1 MPPKNVICKYFQSGS
16 CKYGPRCNF
25 VHPKPQQTQT
35 NPFGIGAQTGNPIQ
49 RVNQQQTAPNPFGF
63 GVQTNAHSREGDGF
77 GSKPNKPF
85 ENKWSRFST
94 INNSSASASR
104 QSNNQPQATNHM
116 CTDPESCK
124 QMILEDLENEKPIW
138 KLTSYGHS
146 RNGPCDIVGDISYD
160 ELRALA
166 YDDYKHG
173 KSWQSIIERERN
185 LLSSKLIEF
194 QNLIQKPYTVSSAP
208 TPSSQNLFAGGGT
221 NSPIINNGF
230 SGGSIN
236 VPTRNNGFSPQVSS
250 FSQLSGSLNTRS
262 AAVVPNYSFGQQSS
276 AIQNNSQPSS
286 LFQMNN
292 SSFNTSGSFPS
303 QPQQSIQNPF
313 SFGTT
318 TTSNGAISAQQ
329 NPFSTFAVSSQTG
342 NVADKQ
348 LNFFTNEPTSASS
361 AIGQSTTSI
370 KLTDT
375 IPKQNVDGRV
385 WEKAEWKWNAGEI
398 PEEAPP
404 DIYIR

>member
-1 MPPKNVICKYFQSGS
+1 MPPKNEICRYFQSGS
-16 CKYGPRCNF
+16 CRYGPRCKF
-25 VHPKPQQTQT
+25 FHPTSQQTQT
-35 NPFGIGAQTGNPIQ
+35 NPFGVGAQTGTSIQ
-49 RVNQQQTAPNPFGF
+49 RTNQQQQMPNPFGF
-63 GVQTNAHSREGDGF
+63 GVQTNAHSRGGDGF
-77 GSKPNKPF
+77 GSKPNKQF
-85 ENKWSRFST
+85 ENKWSRFSP

-104 QSNNQPQATNHM
+104 PSDNQSQAVNHK

-124 QMILEDLENEKPIW
+124 RMIQEDLENEKPNW
-138 KLTSYGHS
+138 KLTCYGHS

-173 KSWQSIIERERN
+173 KSLQSIVERERN
-185 LLSSKLIEF
+185 MLNSKLIEF
-194 QNLIQKPYTVSSAP
+194 QNLVQKPYTVSSAP
-208 TPSSQNLFAGGGT
+208 TPSSQSLFAGGST
-221 NSPIINNGF
+221 NTPII
-230 SGGSIN
+230 
-236 VPTRNNGFSPQVSS
+236 NNGFSPQVSS

-262 AAVVPNYSFGQQSS
+262 AAAVPNYSFGQQSS
-276 AIQNNSQPSS
+276 AFQNNNHPSS

-292 SSFNTSGSFPS
+292 SPINGPGTFSN
-303 QPQQSIQNPF
+303 QPQQSTQSPF

-318 TTSNGAISAQQ
+318 TSNNGAISSQQ
-329 NPFSTFAVSSQTG
+329 NPFSTFAISSQTG

-348 LNFFTNEPTSASS
+348 LNFFANEPIPASS
-361 AIGQSTTSI
+361 AIEQSTTSI
-370 KLTDT
+370 QLSDT

-385 WEKAEWKWNAGEI
+385 WEKAEWKWNVGEI